1 MAAKK
6 STPKKTVKKSKPSPA
21 VKRDARRT
29 SLDMYRLKLVL
40 SENPLLATFTP
51 REIET
56 FCRRLSLRQVRK
68 GEKIFKEGDHGD
80 YLFFVIQG
88 KVEVRLEGSHEHHL
102 LGLYAEGALVGEMAV
117 VDEYPRSAT
126 VTALE
131 DSEILILTKS
141 RFDEI
146 ITKNKDLGIKLLLSI
161 ARVISTRLRNTLGRF
176 FELA

>member
-1 MAAKK
+1 MATKK
-6 STPKKTVKKSKPSPA
+6 SAPKKTMKKGKPSA
-21 VKRDARRT
+21 IGAGGT
-29 SLDMYRLKLVL
+29 SFDMYRLKLVL
-40 SENPLLATFTP
+40 SENPLLAAFTP
-51 REIET
+51 KEIET

-131 DSEILILTKS
+131 DTEILILTKS